1 MPHSDSV
8 VRPNHSWR
16 PKRIGA
22 RMNVFLNLSPL
33 GWSGLCAL
41 GGAACLALAVRNI
54 FAWEAAR
61 GGAASGTPPRAAA
74 FIDLPASGAGLLALA
89 GLFFVWPE
97 AVANNHRSAL
107 YAMLCYSFWFWPDW
121 ARHIL
126 DPHVK
131 HFSTGA
137 RLRLNLALFS
147 LAGLLTLLALVLLTQ
162 ILVWPGAVVAVMV
175 GLTLAT
181 VTSLGLFYA
190 WLSALLL
197 PVPATVEAVEE
208 AQGGE
213 EPAIDRAES
222 ARAHLRERRWFWR
235 ALMAR
240 VAALLLF
247 AIGAWTLWQF
257 NSADQWNWNLV
268 VAGGFVLALAAYV
281 FVIWVDL
288 GNDAERREARAAS
301 LPQFPPASAVHQN
314 GVGESAAGSGEG
326 VILPKTLP

>member
-1 MPHSDSV
+1 
-8 VRPNHSWR
+8 
-16 PKRIGA
+16 
-22 RMNVFLNLSPL
+22 MNVFLNVSPL

-54 FAWEAAR
+54 FAWEAAPPSASSGSR
-61 GGAASGTPPRAAA
+61 RAAS
-74 FIDLPASGAGLLALA
+74 FIDLPASSAGLLALV

-126 DPHVK
+126 DPHVR
-131 HFSTGA
+131 HFSTGV
-137 RLRLNLALFS
+137 RLRLNLALFGM
-147 LAGLLTLLALVLLTQ
+147 AGLLTLLALVVLTQ
-162 ILVWPGAVVAVMV
+162 MLVWPGAVVAVMV

-190 WLSALLL
+190 WLSTLLL
-197 PVPATVEAVEE
+197 PVPATAEAVE
-208 AQGGE
+208 GGDA
-213 EPAIDRAES
+213 PAADLAE
-222 ARAHLRERRWFWR
+222 RQHEHVRERRWFWR
-235 ALMAR
+235 ALVAR

-247 AIGAWTLWQF
+247 GTGAWVLWRL
-257 NSADQWNWNLV
+257 NVADDWNWNLV

-288 GNDAERREARAAS
+288 GNDAERREASREARARP
-301 LPQFPPASAVHQN
+301 LPPFPPTDAVPQDSLA
-314 GVGESAAGSGEG
+314 ESARNGEG
-326 VILPKTLP
+326 ALLPKTLP